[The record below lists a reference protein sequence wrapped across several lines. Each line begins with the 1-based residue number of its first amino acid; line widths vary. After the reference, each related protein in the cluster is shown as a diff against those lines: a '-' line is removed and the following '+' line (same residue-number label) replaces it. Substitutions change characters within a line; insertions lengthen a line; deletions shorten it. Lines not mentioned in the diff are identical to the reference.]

1 MRIAWSGL
9 ADSNYYH
16 YIAKYCL
23 PSWNKLPGDKY
34 IVHDAKDIADPNFFV
49 IDWNYAYNR
58 SNKFTTFC
66 NRTKPMNFWR
76 KMQSQIWALKNLRR
90 YDWVVLLD
98 TDVEVFNFNQ
108 KEFEEILNKIYSDKV
123 IWATGESQKNKLD
136 AGHIIVN
143 MRDSRLDDLMY
154 DYENIWESGNIF
166 KLRRYYDG
174 EAVESLIK
182 GKWPS
187 YKIKNTDHGGG
198 LHTYTLGTVHYG
210 SKIPKILRALWDGN
224 NDHLVESIIN
234 DKRRMTRD
242 SEEYEELVKKLNERN
257 NT

>member
-16 YIAKYCL
+16 YIAKYCI
-23 PSWNKLPGDKY
+23 PSWHKLPGDKY
-34 IVHDAKDIADPNFFV
+34 IVHDANDIIDPNFFI
-49 IDWNYAYNR
+49 IDWKYAYNR
-58 SNKFTTFC
+58 SNKFTTVC
-66 NRTKPMNFWR
+66 NRTKAINFWR
-76 KMQSQIWALKNLRR
+76 KMQSQIWALKNLRS

-98 TDVEVFNFNQ
+98 TDVEIFNFNQ
-108 KEFEEILNKIYSDKV
+108 KEFEDILKGIISSNV
-123 IWATGESQKNKLD
+123 IWATGQSQKNKLD

-143 MRDSRLDDLMY
+143 MRDERLDELMF
-154 DYENIWESGNIF
+154 DYENIWESGTIF

-174 EAVESLIK
+174 EAVESLIN

-187 YKIKNTDHGGG
+187 YKIQNIDHGGG

-210 SKIPKILRALWDGN
+210 SKIPKILRAIWEGS
-224 NDHLVESIIN
+224 NDLILESIIN

-242 SEEYEELVKKLNERN
+242 SEEYEELVRKLNERN
-257 NT
+257 